1 LKQNASI
8 TFVILITEMKMDIIN
23 RLQWRYATK
32 LFDSSKAIPAEKL
45 EILLQAFN
53 LTATSYGLQPIKL
66 VVLKDKELQ
75 EKLVEHSMNQIQI
88 AQASYVLIFC
98 IQTAIDEE
106 FILEYFNRVHSIR
119 NTSKSILKPFQ
130 DFLIADF
137 EGKPQGDI
145 ENWATKQAYLAM
157 GNMLAVC
164 ALEGIDSCP
173 MEGFN
178 PEKYDEILNLKEQG
192 LKSVLLLPVGYRA
205 KDDMFGDF
213 KKVRRELSNSVIHHN

>member
-1 LKQNASI
+1 MKQNASI

-32 LFDSSKAIPAEKL
+32 LFDSSKSIPADKL
-45 EILLQAFN
+45 ETLLQAFN

-88 AQASYVLIFC
+88 AQASHVLIFC
-98 IQTAIDEE
+98 IQTTIDEE

-137 EGKPQGDI
+137 EGKPQVDI

-157 GNMLAVC
+157 GNMLTVC

-173 MEGFN
+173 MEGFS
-178 PEKYDEILNLKEQG
+178 PEKYDEILNLKKQG

-205 KDDMFGDF
+205 EDDMFADF
-213 KKVRRELSNSVIHHN
+213 KKVRKELPNSVIHHN